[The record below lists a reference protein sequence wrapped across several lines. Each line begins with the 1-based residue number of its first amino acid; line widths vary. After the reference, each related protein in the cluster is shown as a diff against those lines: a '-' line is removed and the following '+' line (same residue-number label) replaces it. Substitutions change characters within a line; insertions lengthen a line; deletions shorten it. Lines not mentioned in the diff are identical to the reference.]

1 MASEAPAWA
10 PAPLRPQRLYL
21 GLLKEGGP
29 LLILDVCDL
38 ALLYLERGSL
48 RSDHRKEVSVPLR
61 PAPLAL
67 SQPGLPGCD
76 GPRAPPHIPGE
87 GAAVLHPGK

>member
-10 PAPLRPQRLYL
+10 PAPPRPQGLYL

-38 ALLYLERGSL
+38 ALLYLER
-48 RSDHRKEVSVPLR
+48 KPV
-61 PAPLAL
+61 
-67 SQPGLPGCD
+67 
-76 GPRAPPHIPGE
+76 
-87 GAAVLHPGK
+87 